1 MESKL
6 ISYARRLSLMIV
18 QHCPRRCLVGHSW
31 YVAALFRQPSAL
43 YLRDDPHP
51 SLRTQASGCNRVP
64 THPAPNLHISY
75 TFDPPGLDRSF
86 PQPWVR
92 RRTRRRLRSSLQ
104 RRRGYVSPN
113 VHTFPKLCTRART
126 SYIDTLANRASSSQV
141 AQLQKKKKASGG
153 KAKDKAAAPASKDE
167 AQKASDKDTETADT
181 EEKDADISRDGEDDA
196 LAAEQSQ
203 KAPEA
208 PVEEQE
214 QDPDEAAFNEAIKGA
229 ATASNN
235 HDGAEGDSALKSPSE
250 EDDFPANTDSMT
262 PRTSRH
268 PGRQA
273 SISLQSKLRSTSFRD
288 TAPGP
293 ASPSVGTLQ
302 RVEEL
307 ERENKRL
314 ADEVSSHESRWRKTE
329 EELEELRAEQATG
342 ANKQVSSLKA
352 EIDQLKRNQR
362 SDTSSKTSR
371 RDSSGTALN
380 TDDSSVASLTKDIE
394 AKDATIADM
403 QLEISRLRSQLSSQ
417 NSDCATH
424 GSQITSLQSTL
435 DSTETRLRAL
445 EAELATSKT
454 SLSRASEKA
463 VMDGT
468 ERTSRDT
475 RIKELERHLATSTS
489 EHDDTRRRAE
499 TLESKIEALN
509 KLHREAEARSASKLA
524 TSEALAR
531 EIPTLRARLASLE
544 AENARLREKH
554 KRHVSGGGAD
564 EGLDELEDEERKKL
578 ERRIR
583 ELEGQVFDLQRG
595 VWRDKRTAL
604 QPELA
609 GGRASQDGGAPNAPL
624 LGEEEG
630 FDEVDLSGAAGAG
643 GSRRT
648 SSFFGGAGPR
658 HATASPASQQAK
670 HSNFSQYISSGLNAF
685 IAPQQG
691 GTAAMSAGGGRP
703 RNDSLLEDFDDDA
716 FDEEAFARAQREE
729 EMKKMV
735 AHVREVKR
743 GLSRWKGW
751 RLDLVESRRAEG
763 GGVGGVGVG
772 LGEIFEV

>member
-1 MESKL
+1 MRIINPFSSSLATCESCGYGIRVL
-6 ISYARRLSLMIV
+6 SSGLPRAR
-18 QHCPRRCLVGHSW
+18 
-31 YVAALFRQPSAL
+31 YVAASFRQP
-43 YLRDDPHP
+43 LRIYVNAIVHTPP
-51 SLRTQASGCNRVP
+51 CRPPWC
-64 THPAPNLHISY
+64 THPPTYYFIEVPCFLY
-75 TFDPPGLDRSF
+75 TNIASLVSIVPPYSHGREGGQGEGRKARCSKEEGTCVPML
-86 PQPWVR
+86 
-92 RRTRRRLRSSLQ
+92 
-104 RRRGYVSPN
+104 SPTQC
-113 VHTFPKLCTRART
+113 HTLGRVDCREDA
-126 SYIDTLANRASSSQV
+126 LANHASSFQV
-141 AQLQKKKKASGG
+141 AQLQKKKKAGG
-153 KAKDKAAAPASKDE
+153 PKAKEKAAAPASKDD
-167 AQKASDKDTETADT
+167 AQKASEKDTETADP
-181 EEKDADISRDGEDDA
+181 EEKDADISKDGEDDIT
-196 LAAEQSQ
+196 AAEQSQ
-203 KAPEA
+203 KAPDA
-208 PVEEQE
+208 PIGEDDL
-214 QDPDEAAFNEAIKGA
+214 DPDEAAFNDAIKGA
-229 ATASNN
+229 GTVNRD
-235 HDGAEGDSALKSPSE
+235 HDGAEGDLAVKSPSE
-250 EDDFPANTDSMT
+250 EDDFPSNADSVT

-307 ERENKRL
+307 ERENRRL
-314 ADEVSSHESRWRKTE
+314 ADEVSSHESRWRRTE

-352 EIDQLKRNQR
+352 EIEQLKRTQR
-362 SDTSSKTSR
+362 SDTSSKAPR

-380 TDDSSVASLTKDIE
+380 TDDSSMVSLTKEVE

-424 GSQITSLQSTL
+424 GSQITSLQATL
-435 DSTETRLRAL
+435 DSTETKLRTL
-445 EAELATSKT
+445 EAELSDTKS

-463 VMDGT
+463 VVDGT

-475 RIKELERHLATSTS
+475 RIRELERQLASTTSS
-489 EHDDTRRRAE
+489 NDDTRRRAE
-499 TLESKIEALN
+499 TLDTKIEALN
-509 KLHREAEARSASKLA
+509 KLHREAESRAATKLA
-524 TSEALAR
+524 SSEALAR

-609 GGRASQDGGAPNAPL
+609 GARTSQDGAGPTAAL
-624 LGEEEG
+624 LGQEEG
-630 FDEVDLSGAAGAG
+630 FDEVDLSGAG

-648 SSFFGGAGPR
+648 SSFFGGGGGGPR

-691 GTAAMSAGGGRP
+691 GAGAAAPSTTRP

-763 GGVGGVGVG
+763 GGGVGVG